1 MMPTRLGNVLK
12 ASELY
17 SWRRYRLDA
26 VVIWSRLQPCLP
38 AAFADPLQDTKTSFD
53 LMVTLSAFL
62 LLFGLPLSFW
72 IAIKSPGFVP
82 WWAALILALVVLAF
96 RLYIPAVL
104 AGLALFL
111 PLLVA
116 WFWHPASWIIQ
127 LQTLTVL
134 LVTLVALFWLCYQ
147 NAVQAALDYGEK
159 IKAAFDLYRWEVL
172 KQLHLQL
179 PKNFEEERKLW
190 TEVGGLL
197 LRSYVPDSQYYRFS
211 EDKAESKE
219 LTYD

>member
-1 MMPTRLGNVLK
+1 M
-12 ASELY
+12 
-17 SWRRYRLDA
+17 
-26 VVIWSRLQPCLP
+26 
-38 AAFADPLQDTKTSFD
+38 
-53 LMVTLSAFL
+53 
-62 LLFGLPLSFW
+62 
-72 IAIKSPGFVP
+72 
-82 WWAALILALVVLAF
+82 
-96 RLYIPAVL
+96 
-104 AGLALFL
+104 
-111 PLLVA
+111 
-116 WFWHPASWIIQ
+116 
-127 LQTLTVL
+127 
-134 LVTLVALFWLCYQ
+134 TLVALFWLCYQ